1 MPHNVAPRKH
11 LNSLLIVA
19 IIALSFLPIPSF
31 ALECTQL
38 PLVFEFYLRR
48 HYTHHVLD
56 DTVKKQT
63 IDQYIKALD
72 PSKTMLLESDVT
84 DLKAKLPPAFTAM
97 AKGQC
102 TLLSDT
108 NTLMLSRAK
117 ENEEFV
123 KTVLNKDYKLDE
135 TASVILDPTKRGYA
149 KTKEERLDTLKK
161 LLHFQISSYLLSDV
175 KMDEAKKNLI
185 HRYELISKRL
195 TDKKP
200 DDVYETFA
208 EAFAVALDPHSS
220 FLSKD
225 SLEDL
230 QIQLQ
235 LSLEGIGASLISQD
249 GFTVVDSLIPGG
261 SADRSKLLK
270 PKDKIIAVSQEGQK
284 PVNVIDMDLRDVVK
298 LIRGKKNTKV
308 TLTLLRQAEKTETL
322 DVTIV
327 RDRIDV
333 KDQAAKITYENR
345 KVNGKTLKIG
355 VIDFPSFYGGGGRAS
370 RSCSTD
376 LKVLLLEAN
385 QQKVDGIVLNLS
397 QNGGG
402 ILEEAVR
409 SGGLFIDR
417 GNIVATKN
425 AADKVRRL
433 ADDEKGAVY
442 SGPLLVLISRLS
454 ASASEILAGALRDYK
469 RAIIAGGD
477 HTFGKGSV
485 QAVADLPNALGGGG
499 VKVTT
504 EMFFIPGGD
513 STQHIGVPG
522 DILIPSA
529 LNNEEIGENTLDYAL
544 PSQKVEAFVSP
555 ESNTA
560 EGPNRWT
567 PVDPKVFPMLAEKS
581 KARVAKDPKFLEI
594 TKSIEESK
602 KNKGLIKL
610 AELRKQSKSDAEK
623 NKKNKKKNEAVSSRK
638 RDEDSPYVQE
648 GVNILVDY
656 IVAEGGPVKA
666 GKKAASN

>member
-1 MPHNVAPRKH
+1 MPHNVTAPWNGHRRI
-11 LNSLLIVA
+11 LFALFVV
-19 IIALSFLPIPSF
+19 ALSFLPAKTF

-72 PSKTMLLESDVT
+72 PSKTMLLESDVN
-84 DLKAKLPPAFTAM
+84 DLKAKLPEAFTAM

-102 TLLSDT
+102 ALISDT
-108 NTLMLSRAK
+108 NQLLVARSK

-123 KTVLNKDYKLDE
+123 KATLGKDYKLDE

-175 KMDEAKKNLI
+175 KMDEAKKNLN
-185 HRYELISKRL
+185 HRYELITKRL
-195 TDKKP
+195 VEKKA
-200 DDVYETFA
+200 DDVFETFA

-270 PKDKIIAVSQEGQK
+270 PKDKIIAVSQEAQK

-298 LIRGKKNTKV
+298 LIRGKKGTKV
-308 TLTLLRQAEKTETL
+308 TLTLLRQAEKTVTL

-327 RDRIDV
+327 RDKIDV
-333 KDQAAKITYENR
+333 KDQAAKITYEKR
-345 KVNGKTLKIG
+345 KINGKELKIG
-355 VIDFPSFYGGGGRAS
+355 VIDFPSFYGGGGRNT
-370 RSCSTD
+370 RSCSVD
-376 LKVLLLEAN
+376 MKALLLEAN
-385 QQKVDGIVLNLS
+385 ANKVDGIVLNLS

-409 SGGLFIDR
+409 TGGLFIDK

-425 AADKVRRL
+425 AADKVRQL

-442 SGPLLVLISRLS
+442 TGPLLVLISRLS

-485 QAVADLPNALGGGG
+485 QAVADLPRDLGG

-504 EMFFIPGGD
+504 EMFFIPGGN
-513 STQHIGVPG
+513 STQHIGVPS
-522 DILIPSA
+522 DIQIPSA
-529 LNNEEIGENTLDYAL
+529 LNSEEIGENTLDYAL
-544 PSQKVEAFVSP
+544 PAQKIAGFVSP
-555 ESNTA
+555 ESNND
-560 EGPNRWT
+560 GPNHWQ
-567 PVDPKVFPMLAEKS
+567 PVDTKVLPTLAEKS
-581 KARVAKDPKFLEI
+581 KARVSKDPKFIEI
-594 TKSIEESK
+594 VKSIEESK
-602 KNKGLIKL
+602 KNKGLVKL
-610 AELRKQSKSDAEK
+610 AELRKQSKEAEK
-623 NKKNKKKNEAVSSRK
+623 TKKKDKKDTGSARKKN
-638 RDEDSPYVQE
+638 DEDSPYVQE
-648 GVNILVDY
+648 GVNILADY
-656 IVAEGGPVKA
+656 IIAENPTKGQTKSAKA
-666 GKKAASN
+666 N